1 MQAKHILCVFYQQ
14 ESLVRKL
21 GTSKIHIVGS
31 TSVCFK
37 TVVLLLLLHWL
48 LLLSLFV
55 GVCEW
60 SVLCYAL
67 LSVLS
72 FLQSSGQELAAL
84 L

>member
-1 MQAKHILCVFYQQ
+1 MRAKHYVCVFYQQ
-14 ESLVRKL
+14 YSLVRRL

-31 TSVCFK
+31 ASVCFK
-37 TVVLLLLLHWL
+37 TVVLLLLLH
-48 LLLSLFV
+48 SLFV

-60 SVLCYAL
+60 SLFRYAL

-72 FLQSSGQELAAL
+72 FLQSSGQELVAL